1 MYMKYFSKKYLSV
14 ILGYIAVL
22 IGTLYLF
29 PLQNKLGF
37 YYQLN
42 KPWQYNNLI
51 APFDFPIYKTDA
63 EIKAEKDSI
72 IVHFFPYVENKQN
85 TKDEVI
91 EKIQSI
97 TNNFFAGDNSEE
109 TKKFLIDFYEFTS
122 TLIDSIYNVGIISQT
137 DLKEIKS
144 DTVIVISGAYMKKTP
159 LSNLL
164 TQERAAKICTQKT
177 EQFLKKIDI
186 KHKNN
191 LLYELDYYKNL
202 KPNLIYNAG
211 LSEKELKNRL
221 ETVSYT
227 TGMIQKGELI
237 IAKGN
242 LITPEKIR
250 ILNSLKRE
258 YESQKN
264 SFRQKQVVTGY
275 LILLLIILLINFIF
289 TEFKFGKHAITLH
302 ILYLSLLVLFG
313 TLAFFVGEYSH
324 NYVYLLPF
332 SLIPIVFKAFFD
344 EETAIFYNIS
354 IILFLS
360 ILTYNPYEF
369 ILYNI
374 TTGIIVILSMK
385 NFTARSHFVKTS
397 FLSFLTLVLIYT
409 AFNLIQGNS
418 LQNLRYTRY
427 IILGISSI
435 LLLLSYSFIY
445 LIERVFGL
453 LSDISLI
460 ELTNTN
466 KPLLQRLSE
475 DAPGTFQHSIQV
487 ANLASNVASKIGADS
502 LLVKAGAFYHDI
514 GKLRNPGFFTEN
526 QHKGFDAHKELD
538 PLKSAT
544 IIIGHVTEGVAL
556 AKEHKLPSQIIDF
569 IITHHGTSR
578 VEYFY
583 HKYKKQQG
591 EEKAV
596 KNEHLFRYPGPKP
609 FNKETA
615 ILMMCDAVEAASRS
629 LDDYTAESIG
639 NLVDKIID
647 SQFKNGQFDYSNL
660 TLQEISQAKSI
671 LKAKLQNIY
680 HTRVKYPE

>member
-1 MYMKYFSKKYLSV
+1 MKYFSKKYLSV